1 MVGFV
6 FTDLEHTPFIV
17 GAEMGVA
24 GARRESRM
32 LKDRSSI
39 GISERICVRATAFR
53 DDRSAERV
61 TLTNLSFDG
70 CEVSSG
76 AAFAVGE
83 RLRLH
88 LRGQGLIETQVEWCS
103 GDRAGVTFLTTS
115 KV

>member
-1 MVGFV
+1 
-6 FTDLEHTPFIV
+6 
-17 GAEMGVA
+17 
-24 GARRESRM
+24 M

-39 GISERICVRATAFR
+39 GISEHICVKTTAFR
-53 DDRSAERV
+53 DDRSAEQV
-61 TLTNLSFDG
+61 TLSNLSFDG

-83 RLRLH
+83 RLRLY
-88 LRGQGLIETQVEWCS
+88 LRGQGLIETRVDWCL

>member
-1 MVGFV
+1 
-6 FTDLEHTPFIV
+6 
-17 GAEMGVA
+17 
-24 GARRESRM
+24 M

-39 GISERICVRATAFR
+39 QFAEGVSVKATAFR
-53 DDRSAERV
+53 DDRSAVRV
-61 TLTNLSFDG
+61 TLTHLSFDG
-70 CEVSSG
+70 CEVSSV

-88 LRGQGLIETQVEWCS
+88 LRGQGLIETRVDWCV